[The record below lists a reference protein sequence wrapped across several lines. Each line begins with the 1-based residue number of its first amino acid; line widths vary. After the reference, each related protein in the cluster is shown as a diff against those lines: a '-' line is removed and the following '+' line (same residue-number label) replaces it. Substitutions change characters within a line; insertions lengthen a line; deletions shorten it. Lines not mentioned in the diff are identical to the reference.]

1 MAAFFTLVFIAVFS
15 LTSNLCALEPPS
27 AYKGLSFGADTNKI
41 YKVFPV
47 SENQKH
53 RVLRKNSGVSGVG
66 LYTLVFPKGVVD
78 STRLY
83 FLNNRFAMAV
93 EYWYPGTDFMDKALK
108 TLTGQYGALVNHG
121 SSYMRR
127 DGDFGIRLTWSDK
140 DKKAIVSYFSATYS
154 SKLSSKIS
162 ASMPDEGKLI
172 DSTLN
177 ALEMELQKLD
187 FSDIKK

>member
-1 MAAFFTLVFIAVFS
+1 MVAFLSFVFLVS
-15 LTSNLCALEPPS
+15 LSVPLSLNAFEPPS
-27 AYKGLSFGADTNKI
+27 AYKGLSFGADTSKV

-53 RVLRKNSGVSGVG
+53 RVLRKNSGVPGVG

-83 FLNNRFAMAV
+83 FLNNHFAMAV
-93 EYWYPGTDFMDKALK
+93 EYWYPGADFMDKALK
-108 TLTGQYGALVNHG
+108 SLTAQYGALVSHG

-127 DGDFGIRLTWSDK
+127 DGDYGIRLTWSETEK
-140 DKKAIVSYFSATYS
+140 RAKVSYFSATYS

-162 ASMPDEGKLI
+162 ASMPDEGKVI
-172 DSTLN
+172 DSTLK
-177 ALEMELQKLD
+177 ALELELHKLD
-187 FSDIKK
+187 SSDSNQ